1 MVHVSDIL
9 GNAARE
15 RELTIARLD
24 ARGRRGGSDL

>member
-15 RELTIARLD
+15 RELTFERLD
-24 ARGRRGGSDL
+24 ARGAQVVLT